1 MIETIM
7 SHVAIWMPSLVAILG
22 VLGTLCVFVSKVSN
36 AIFTIKNDKD
46 FMEMR
51 KELKCAQAEMRQ
63 LKRTND
69 LLLTKLTNIKD
80 YSKLKQD
87 GE

>member
-7 SHVAIWMPSLVAILG
+7 SHVAIWAPSLVAILG
-22 VLGTLCVFVSKVSN
+22 VLGTLCVFVSKVSS
-36 AIFTIKNDKD
+36 AIFAIKNDKD
-46 FMEMR
+46 FVELR
-51 KELKCAQAEMRQ
+51 KELKQAQAEMRQ
-63 LKRTND
+63 IRKTND